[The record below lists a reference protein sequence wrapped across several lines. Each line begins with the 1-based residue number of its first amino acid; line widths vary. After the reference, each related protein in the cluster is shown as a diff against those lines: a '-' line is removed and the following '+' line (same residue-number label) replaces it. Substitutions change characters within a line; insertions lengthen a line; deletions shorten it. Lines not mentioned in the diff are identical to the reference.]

1 MEVFNECTN
10 YLVTCMM
17 VNIGQ
22 ITDGKTAY
30 DHGLYINTIIIS
42 MYGVNLVFV
51 MLAIARSVR
60 LYCLGLFTK
69 RRTKRVNKE
78 NLERIKTLRRQLTL
92 NKLAESASASETDTE
107 SLKQSYYSDKSE
119 QEDSGRWKN
128 TEEPHSGNK

>member
-107 SLKQSYYSDKSE
+107 SLKQSYYSYKSE
-119 QEDSGRWKN
+119 Q
-128 TEEPHSGNK
+128 